1 MERETLLVTLLVGF
15 GGAAVQ
21 ALALLPRRTCGD
33 SSPQVA
39 ERRAWRQ
46 LWLPLQALF
55 VLGAW
60 LVGWALRE
68 PDPVP
73 DRMAP
78 GILMAISLPFAL
90 VAIRAAVRAVRALVR
105 APRDLPI
112 YTVGLLRPRVVFSPF
127 LARSLEEGPVRAA
140 WEHEQAHVRHRDPL
154 RIWLAQI
161 ATDLQWPW
169 PGARRRFT
177 AWLEI
182 LECARDDEAR
192 GCGASGVDLAAA
204 VLAIAR
210 MVSTALP
217 SGGAPEETAVDA
229 ALIGRGRALQGRI
242 ARLLS
247 SLPESAGAP
256 ARNRLDPPAS
266 WAVAA
271 VVLLI
276 AGGVGAACGEQVL
289 RPILAWTWSI

>member
-1 MERETLLVTLLVGF
+1 MERETLLVTLLAGF
-15 GGAAVQ
+15 GGVAVQ

-46 LWLPLQALF
+46 LWLPLLPLF

-60 LVGWALRE
+60 LAGWALRE

-78 GILMAISLPFAL
+78 GMLMAISMPFAL
-90 VAIRAAVRAVRALVR
+90 VAIRAAVRAAWAVVR
-105 APRDLPI
+105 APRNLPI
-112 YTVGLLRPRVVFSPF
+112 YTVGLLHPRVVFSPF
-127 LARSLEEGPVRAA
+127 LARRLEEGLVRAA

-169 PGARRRFT
+169 PGARRRFA

-210 MVSTALP
+210 IVSTALP
-217 SGGAPEETAVDA
+217 PGGMAGETAIDA
-229 ALIGRGRALQGRI
+229 GLIGGGRALQERI

-247 SLPESAGAP
+247 PLPEFAGAP
-256 ARNRLDPPAS
+256 ARTRFAS
-266 WAVAA
+266 PVLGAVAA
-271 VVLLI
+271 AVLLC
-276 AGGVGAACGEQVL
+276 AGAIGAVCGEQVL
-289 RPILAWTWSI
+289 RPLLAWTWSI